1 MEVANN
7 ANQPTL
13 LFIPDISGFTE
24 FVNQTEISHS
34 QHIIEELLEILIDA
48 NEIGLQVSEIEGDA
62 ILFYREG
69 APPTA
74 AELLAQVQRMY
85 VRFHAHLKMY
95 ETHRICQCG
104 ACCTATN
111 LALKFVVHH
120 GDIRQNKI
128 KNHSKLFGKDVIV
141 AHRLLKNDVHHNE
154 YVLFTNQLVNACS
167 NWVQVKQAAWSDP
180 EHGAGEYDFGM
191 VEYCFIT
198 LEPLE
203 SHVPEPTIEDYSL
216 QGVTTKILG
225 HERILEAPIDLAF
238 DVLSDLSIRHEWIV
252 GIKDSDML
260 NGKITRNGSTH
271 RCVIKKDE
279 SDPFLITHNFQTGK
293 DFIAFTDTNH
303 KKGIDTVF
311 TLRRIGPMVTRLEI
325 YYFMKKN
332 FLMELIIN
340 LFMQKKLL
348 ANLEASCAKLNDLC
362 RKTANEGRQHPVQ
375 IVLHPVL
382 AQAA

>member
-1 MEVANN
+1 MEVANHG
-7 ANQPTL
+7 NQPTL

-48 NEIGLQVSEIEGDA
+48 NEIGLKVSEIEGDA

-69 APPTA
+69 PPPTA

-85 VRFHAHLKMY
+85 VRFHAHLKLY
-95 ETHRICQCG
+95 ESHRICQCG

-128 KNHSKLFGKDVIV
+128 KDHSKLFGKDVIV
-141 AHRLLKNDVHHNE
+141 AHRLLKNDVEHNE

-167 NWVQVKQAAWSDP
+167 NWVQVKQAAWTDP
-180 EHGAGEYDFGM
+180 EHGSGEYDFGKI
-191 VEYCFIT
+191 EFCFIT

-216 QGVTTKILG
+216 HGATTKILG
-225 HERILEAPIDLAF
+225 HESILEAPIDLAF
-238 DVLSDLSIRHEWIV
+238 DVLSDLSIRHEWII

-271 RCVIKKDE
+271 RCVIKRDE
-279 SDPFLITHNFQTGK
+279 SDPFMITHNFQTGK
-293 DFIAFTDTNH
+293 DYIAFTDSNQ

-311 TLRRIGPMVTRLEI
+311 TLRRIGPTVTRLEI
-325 YYFMKKN
+325 YYLMKKSIIK
-332 FLMELIIN
+332 ELIIN
-340 LFMQKKLL
+340 LFMKKKLKDNL
-348 ANLEASCAKLNDLC
+348 AKSCDKLNGMCKELA
-362 RKTANEGRQHPVQ
+362 TEGRQHPAK
-375 IVLHPVL
+375 IILHPVL
-382 AQAA
+382 AAAA